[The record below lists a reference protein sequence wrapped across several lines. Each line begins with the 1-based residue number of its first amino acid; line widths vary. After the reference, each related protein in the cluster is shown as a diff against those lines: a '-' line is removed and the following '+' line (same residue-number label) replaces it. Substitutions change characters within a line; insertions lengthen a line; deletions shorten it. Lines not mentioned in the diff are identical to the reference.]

1 MVILKQHGMMMNAD
15 ELKTKLKEILSRH
28 GEIQTNLASSK
39 AQDVVILEVLQHV
52 NPLIDENE
60 SLWNMLDEI
69 KASDVKHYSEEFRK
83 MMDQK
88 LIDIKMLAKMK
99 PEQA

>member
-1 MVILKQHGMMMNAD
+1 M
-15 ELKTKLKEILSRH
+15 KTNDLKLKLREIFARH
-28 GEIQTNLASSK
+28 GEIQTNLASKK
-39 AQDVVILEVLQHV
+39 AQEVIVLEILEHV
-52 NPLIDENE
+52 DTLIDENE

-69 KASDVKHYSEEFRK
+69 KASDIEHYSEEFRK
-83 MMDQK
+83 LMDRK